1 MVNPSRSLQQKQ
13 LTPNDQSCRYRF
25 GTHFGLVIR
34 MRYFGTGQYR
44 RSVSDLPQIY
54 IYIYIY
60 IDLLL
65 YKFIHQN
72 L

>member
-1 MVNPSRSLQQKQ
+1 MEI
-13 LTPNDQSCRYRF
+13 LTTKQSCKYRF
-25 GTHFGLVIR
+25 STRFGLVIG
-34 MRYFGTGQYR
+34 MRYFDTGQYR
-44 RSVSDLPQIY
+44 RSVWDLPQ

-65 YKFIHQN
+65 YIFIHQN